1 MAARKT
7 VQLDYLRTLLEVYR
21 AGSFSAAARN
31 LGISQPTVTNHI
43 QNLERHF
50 GTPLFERGVDGVTPT
65 LAAHEFVE
73 AIAHHLDK
81 VDLMVHGG
89 RSGAAPFHPISLAG
103 PREFITLAV
112 IPALAGDVGALP
124 RFTVSFGESRPLLT
138 ELETGKLDM
147 VISTVRPRHPEI
159 RAIPIADEE
168 FWLVAAPSLPVP
180 DLTPS
185 TLDATPLVAYSAD
198 LAIIRRFW
206 HSVFGGEPR
215 FDPVMVIAD
224 LQAVRAAVLAGIGMS
239 VLPSYLVAAD
249 VASGA
254 LVRLDDL
261 DVPPINTVF
270 LAVRK
275 PTLES
280 RPHIAKAAELLV
292 ARIKEYSATLD
303 VPVAPAPRAA
313 VSAGS

>member
-1 MAARKT
+1 MASGRH
-7 VQLDYLRTLLEVYR
+7 VQLDNLRTLLEVHR

-50 GTPLFERGVDGVTPT
+50 GTILFERGVDGVRPT
-65 LAAHEFVE
+65 LQADEFVQ
-73 AIAHHLDK
+73 AVAHHLDE
-81 VDLMVHGG
+81 VDRIVLGSP
-89 RSGAAPFHPISLAG
+89 SGSGSFHPIALAG

-124 RFTVSFGESRPLLT
+124 RFKMSFGESRPLLAD
-138 ELETGKLDM
+138 LEAGKLDI
-147 VISTVRPRHPEI
+147 VISTVRPRHPEV

-180 DLTPS
+180 DLSPS
-185 TLDATPLVAYSAD
+185 TLDATPMVSYSAD

-206 HSVFGGEPR
+206 HGVFGGEPR
-215 FDPVMVIAD
+215 FDPVLVASD

-239 VLPSYLVAAD
+239 VLPGYLVAGD

-254 LVRLDDL
+254 LVRLDGL

-292 ARIKEYSATLD
+292 ARIKAYSAVLD
-303 VPVAPAPRAA
+303 GRAA
-313 VSAGS
+313 GPEPAAD